1 MAHKNIHSVNIVLQ
15 LEYFSSWVPGWCPL
29 NTAPQQNM
37 INTSWKLKIPYLQWG
52 FQGTFDVFGWNFQSQ
67 LQFWQHCYLWV
78 VKYVCVDCFVFSC
91 SLDKSRH
98 CSMHIFSDQFLC
110 QKAMQILIIAHLIN
124 DEETNK
130 QPQFLKVWHPWNCV
144 VLWLRPATEKQ
155 NHKPYFSLN

>member
-37 INTSWKLKIPYLQWG
+37 INTSWKLKIPNYLQWG

-78 VKYVCVDCFVFSC
+78 VKYVCVDCFVLFFHAALTNPDTVPCIFLVTSFFVRRPC
-91 SLDKSRH
+91 RFWLLHIWLMMRKRINSHSSWKSG
-98 CSMHIFSDQFLC
+98 
-110 QKAMQILIIAHLIN
+110 
-124 DEETNK
+124 T
-130 QPQFLKVWHPWNCV
+130 PGTV
-144 VLWLRPATEKQ
+144 
-155 NHKPYFSLN
+155 